1 MERFTCGRSDHGWPL
16 RLFLQVFFVYLTKS
30 MKRRR
35 SKPLKQDP
43 AFQSSLV
50 VEFLLKRD
58 FRDDAVLDNVV
69 AYKLV

>member
-1 MERFTCGRSDHGWPL
+1 MDGHYVCFCK
-16 RLFLQVFFVYLTKS
+16 FFFVYLTKS

-58 FRDDAVLDNVV
+58 FREDAVLDNVV